1 MAAGQEE
8 ESMAILAYVI
18 SAAIGY
24 ALGHYLLDGA
34 AAAYA
39 SILVSYHLF
48 LGFLVFAADQK
59 KGLSMPIM
67 QTIMTHSAVLGLL
80 IALPY
85 MRAHVPFFG
94 LIGLLV
100 PGLAPFETK
109 WLFSGDGKVTNDN
122 KADDEIP
129 MHNASADEHEAFRKY
144 LTQKERPFR
153 KPGMTLNQE
162 FNLWIKDRAAKKAQ
176 AGV

>member
-1 MAAGQEE
+1 
-8 ESMAILAYVI
+8 MAILAYVI

-59 KGLSMPIM
+59 KGFSMPIV
-67 QTIMTHSAVLGLL
+67 QTIATHLAVLGLL
-80 IALPY
+80 VGLSY

-94 LIGLLV
+94 FISLLV

-109 WLFSGDGKVTNDN
+109 WLFSGDGRITNDHA
-122 KADDEIP
+122 ADDETP
-129 MHNASADEHEAFRKY
+129 MQNASPDEHEAFREY
-144 LTQKERPFR
+144 LIQKERPFR
-153 KPGMTLNQE
+153 KPGMSLNQE
-162 FNLWIKDRAAKKAQ
+162 FNLWIKARAEKNAQ
-176 AGV
+176 ASV